1 MILQTDSIHFQIGHV
16 LSRSKK
22 SSETTSSVTSEIKD
36 LLEKNGT
43 NYWYKIGENYWK
55 SDIDFDPQK
64 IGGKLRK

>member
-43 NYWYKIGENYWK
+43 NYWYKIGENY
-55 SDIDFDPQK
+55 
-64 IGGKLRK
+64 